1 MDFSESPK
9 LFISQYY
16 DDQRNKIDF
25 NCEKLFLDTE
35 EKTKKEIPQDLRKE
49 LNDLRQNMV

>member
-16 DDQRNKIDF
+16 DDQKKQNRFQLWKIIFGYRGED
-25 NCEKLFLDTE
+25 E
-35 EKTKKEIPQDLRKE
+35 EGNSAGPTKGT
-49 LNDLRQNMV
+49 